1 MSSSNVTDFI
11 TLSDSEPEV
20 IHIRLF
26 QPRSIH
32 SDDSDVIVIESE
44 SDELTPRQ
52 IQSTSGGNNQE
63 MPSTSTSNT
72 TDSGRKRKTLRER
85 NLEYQSR
92 RDEKENEEQLT
103 SDSEDSKKRRRRT
116 LATLHNNNTERA
128 SKMTPETSNAESI
141 PNNRND
147 DQSEEEDL
155 PRAQSNQSNYSVN
168 SSEKYVRR
176 RRSSRINSISELD
189 VDNFSKNKE
198 SRRTRRSS
206 RISENQNNNRVSDV
220 VPRSSEEPQ
229 NETTVSSEETHPVGN
244 KQNLLSERRR
254 LSNLEEVEKNISDSE
269 KLIASGSILNKA
281 QHSKRTRRSSVLEK
295 DNREESKV
303 IDTDRNSE
311 HEPSVSIPD
320 NDNDTQ
326 KDSRASRIKRRRSI
340 IYTDTHKSKL
350 TPSQFEAE
358 RGNLYGSFKVPGNN
372 ESIPKRKF
380 GKKDQEKY
388 GKCIE
393 NWPLQAVFKTSDPQ
407 QYVVLYEG
415 WSAETA
421 SIQEKSEIAMTA
433 RVLLKESQ
441 VRDEII
447 QSIEEKTGRKFW
459 PKVEEM
465 IKHPKASFWVF
476 ADLTYFHGYLQ
487 VRNRLAPIYYFGC
500 DRNVKKYPVYTC
512 IHQNLVEKNV
522 SDMLNKNY
530 LSIHIDKVLAEHGQT
545 NEVVE
550 YDKRNGSRCCGSPK
564 CICDLREELLFKTL
578 RTNKL
583 RYRMNYDK
591 NGRLKIDD
599 KVLGDQYV
607 IECSDVCGCD
617 ISCPNRTI
625 QRGQKVP
632 LVIFYEDEIK
642 GYGVRAGGMIKRG
655 ELIAEYT
662 GVIRLYGDK
671 SYTSESYSFES
682 NMVMD
687 ENGGIHV
694 QAAIDSLDKG
704 NVSRFINHSC
714 TPNSI
719 FVEAFSRKT
728 EDSILIPRAGV
739 FATADIEL
747 GDEIT
752 VSYYSKEALAKA
764 AKKQKGLECRCY
776 SKDCLGWIPGKR

>member
-52 IQSTSGGNNQE
+52 IQSTSGGDNQE
-63 MPSTSTSNT
+63 MPSTSTSNM

-116 LATLHNNNTERA
+116 LTTLHNNNTERA
-128 SKMTPETSNAESI
+128 SKMTPETSNVENI

-155 PRAQSNQSNYSVN
+155 PRAQSNQSNYS
-168 SSEKYVRR
+168 
-176 RRSSRINSISELD
+176 
-189 VDNFSKNKE
+189 
-198 SRRTRRSS
+198 
-206 RISENQNNNRVSDV
+206 NQ
-220 VPRSSEEPQ
+220 EEP
-229 NETTVSSEETHPVGN
+229 EDLREFPKIKTTIAYLMWFQGVLKSRKMRHQFQAKRYIQLGIN
-244 KQNLLSERRR
+244 KN
-254 LSNLEEVEKNISDSE
+254 SE

-433 RVLLKESQ
+433 RVL
-441 VRDEII
+441 
-447 QSIEEKTGRKFW
+447 
-459 PKVEEM
+459 
-465 IKHPKASFWVF
+465 
-476 ADLTYFHGYLQ
+476 
-487 VRNRLAPIYYFGC
+487 
-500 DRNVKKYPVYTC
+500 C

-591 NGRLKIDD
+591 NGRLKIGD
-599 KVLGDQYV
+599 KVLGEQYV

-671 SYTSESYSFES
+671 NYTSESYSFES